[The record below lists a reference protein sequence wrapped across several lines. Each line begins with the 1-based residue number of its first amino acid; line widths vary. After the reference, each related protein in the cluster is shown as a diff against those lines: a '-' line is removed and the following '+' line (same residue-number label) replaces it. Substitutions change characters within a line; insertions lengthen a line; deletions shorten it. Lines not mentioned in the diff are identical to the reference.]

1 MTLLTVAEAAAF
13 LKFKNPNSLYNNK
26 TIPRVYAGRLVRF
39 VKEELEAWLR
49 RDSDHLQVEGR
60 KAKRPGPPFRIKV
73 PR

>member
-26 TIPRVYAGRLVRF
+26 SIPRVYAGRLVRF

-49 RDSDHLQVEGR
+49 GQTDLMENKL
-60 KAKRPGPPFRIKV
+60 KARRGAPMFRIRV